1 MFAKFLCQVGQA
13 FPADGRYVWLRL
25 GGNMRVG
32 EIADFSKKTCSV
44 VEMGRFFWDLFWDV
58 FVSIFRLQIL
68 LEKISIWNFESEGLG
83 TACWSWSTFAGA
95 TLQVDCGGTRW
106 KSGGVSVLLVFDW
119 KILRKQQDKEEFRWN
134 DEFIIFYY
142 LFVAY
147 HRHWHIFWTGRQE
160 FLRGLRCAG
169 GRTLLES
176 HGQSLEWLKG
186 KVLRN
191 VTFFSWGFGSM
202 IDFTCFYGF
211 HPSFWG
217 DHSTRMISK
226 SIATHSV

>member
-1 MFAKFLCQVGQA
+1 MSSGSGISSGWPVRLIEAGWKHEGWWNSWFFKKKHGAWLKWADFSDICFEMFLCQ
-13 FPADGRYVWLRL
+13 
-25 GGNMRVG
+25 
-32 EIADFSKKTCSV
+32 FSDCI
-44 VEMGRFFWDLFWDV
+44 FF
-58 FVSIFRLQIL
+58 SQIL
-68 LEKISIWNFESEGLG
+68 LEKISIRNFESEGLG

-95 TLQVDCGGTRW
+95 TLQVDCGGTRL
-106 KSGGVSVLLVFDW
+106 KSGGVSVFDW
-119 KILRKQQDKEEFRWN
+119 KILREQQDKEEFRWN

-147 HRHWHIFWTGRQE
+147 HRLWHIFWTGRQE

-176 HGQSLEWLKG
+176 HGQSLEWPKG

-202 IDFTCFYGF
+202 IDFTCIYGF